1 MTEIQGKSILVRV
14 SARFELAIRVRVIGS
29 QPYLTPRPFQADPNV
44 STACSFC
51 NFITLF
57 DLPQNTNNKT
67 VTQKQMKVAR
77 KPKKKP

>member
-1 MTEIQGKSILVRV
+1 MHAEGFFNLVERSEVNFTEV
-14 SARFELAIRVRVIGS
+14 
-29 QPYLTPRPFQADPNV
+29 
-44 STACSFC
+44 

-57 DLPQNTNNKT
+57 DLPQNTNNEKNKT